1 MLSQPL
7 LPMVLGQREGEGTSY
22 VCVHTLVQLPL
33 SVSLTSSS
41 VVKTQ
46 SRRQSVLVCSLL
58 VISLLVSAAQG
69 QTGELSGLAPREY
82 LT

>member
-1 MLSQPL
+1 MLSQLL

-22 VCVHTLVQLPL
+22 VCVHRYTAAIECV
-33 SVSLTSSS
+33 LTSSS

-58 VISLLVSAAQG
+58 LVSLLVSAAQG